1 MYTIQT
7 AATIAGRGTVITI
20 APPIERIQAGDPVR
34 LNGATV
40 GKVCALE
47 MARHPHHSNNQPCL
61 SLLITEPVEVG
72 DTIEFPKSQCWH

>member
-20 APPIERIQAGDPVR
+20 APPIERIRA
-34 LNGATV
+34 
-40 GKVCALE
+40 
-47 MARHPHHSNNQPCL
+47 
-61 SLLITEPVEVG
+61 G

>member
-47 MARHPHHSNNQPCL
+47 KARHPHHSNG
-61 SLLITEPVEVG
+61 TG
-72 DTIEFPKSQCWH
+72 GGRRYH

>member
-40 GKVCALE
+40 GKVCA
-47 MARHPHHSNNQPCL
+47 HHSNNQPCL

>member
-34 LNGATV
+34 LNGAT
-40 GKVCALE
+40 
-47 MARHPHHSNNQPCL
+47 
-61 SLLITEPVEVG
+61 
-72 DTIEFPKSQCWH
+72 